1 MLVNKV
7 FTMMQAFQKQKS
19 SRISLRADYHSWR
32 SGLGWQTLCRVN
44 RCNISQE
51 AKFKQKSSQI
61 SLRADCHSGGVGG
74 IRTHAR
80 GKPSND
86 LAKMPKL
93 QFVVLALNLPLY
105 IVFIHC
111 EILLKTFWLH
121 HKYMEQRG
129 TIIGTTETKGTL
141 YLVFVISTNLPNCT
155 PP

>member
-1 MLVNKV
+1 M
-7 FTMMQAFQKQKS
+7 
-19 SRISLRADYHSWR
+19 
-32 SGLGWQTLCRVN
+32 GWQTLCGVN

-51 AKFKQKSSQI
+51 AKFKNKKALGFLQELI
-61 SLRADCHSGGVGG
+61 AIVGGVGG

-86 LAKMPKL
+86 LAKMPKP
-93 QFVVLALNLPLY
+93 QFVVLILNLPLY

-111 EILLKTFWLH
+111 EILLKSFWLH

-129 TIIGTTETKGTL
+129 TITGTTETKGTL